1 MPILSK
7 FTCVATGASTAR
19 HVNVDNG
26 VTHEDPDDTAPV
38 FPLGWG
44 DVTIR
49 RLVENP
55 DTEGVR
61 AVRALEQAT
70 LDAMLADPDV
80 PPENK
85 TDERIAM
92 FAAKLDETYP
102 WPEPAQ
108 VWEVSTWSPLSPGAI
123 DAGMKAMAAAG
134 FPALTPAT
142 E

>member
-1 MPILSK
+1 MIVSK
-7 FTCVATGASTAR
+7 FTCIATGAVTTRLVAT
-19 HVNVDNG
+19 DNG
-26 VTHEDPDDTAPV
+26 VTHEDPDIDAPA
-38 FPLGWG
+38 FPVGWG

-55 DTEGVR
+55 DTAGVR

-70 LDAMLADPDV
+70 LDEMLADPDV

-85 TDERIAM
+85 TAERVAM
-92 FAAKLDETYP
+92 FAEKLDETYP

-134 FPALTPAT
+134 FPALQA

>member
-1 MPILSK
+1 MIESR
-7 FTCVATGASTAR
+7 FTCAATGAVGRRT
-19 HVNVDNG
+19 
-26 VTHEDPDDTAPV
+26 VTTEHGLSHEDPDETAPA

-108 VWEVSTWSPLSPGAI
+108 VWEVSTWSPLSPAALA
-123 DAGMKAMAAAG
+123 AGMAAMATAG
-134 FPALTPAT
+134 FPALTGA
-142 E
+142 

>member
-1 MPILSK
+1 MSIETR
-7 FTCVATGASTAR
+7 FTCAATGAAAR
-19 HVNVDNG
+19 RTIPTEHG
-26 VTHEDPDDTAPV
+26 VTHEDPDDTAPA

-55 DTEGVR
+55 DTAGVR
-61 AVRALEQAT
+61 AIRAIEQGT
-70 LDAMLADPDV
+70 LDAMLADPGV
-80 PPENK
+80 PEENK
-85 TDERIAM
+85 TVERIAM

-108 VWEVSTWSPLSPGAI
+108 VWEVSTWSPLSPGALES
-123 DAGMKAMAAAG
+123 GLKAMSAAG
-134 FPALTPAT
+134 FPTLTPV